1 MQHHLERDR
10 TLLLAISFLS
20 LYLNWHVCLCPFEKT
35 PPFVICCCLR
45 IKDIIASSCNSRFFH
60 LQRTHPTAWK
70 NLKFQWIFVIHCW
83 KKCRICRI
91 NQWEVS
97 PFIIVSSHT
106 RPHFH
111 FTMARG
117 LLNTFWDPLIEIY
130 DCNIFLLYILRHL
143 DVLTAVYW
151 HNIPLAGSN
160 CCRTRS

>member
-1 MQHHLERDR
+1 MFVCVLLKELRLLWSAAVWGLRTSLHPLVTRDFS
-10 TLLLAISFLS
+10 ISRELTQP
-20 LYLNWHVCLCPFEKT
+20 HE
-35 PPFVICCCLR
+35 
-45 IKDIIASSCNSRFFH
+45 
-60 LQRTHPTAWK
+60 K
-70 NLKFQWIFVIHCW
+70 NLKFHWIFVIHCW
-83 KKCRICRI
+83 KKCRIRRI

-97 PFIIVSSHT
+97 PFIIVSSYT

-151 HNIPLAGSN
+151 HNIPLASSN
-160 CCRTRS
+160 CCRTCS